1 MSRKWFKG
9 IKSIIVQR
17 GEDYYLSGIVK
28 NIRQDGDIYTAGIFG
43 AEDPGC
49 SKFLRMLILC

>member
-28 NIRQDGDIYTAGIFG
+28 ISDKMETSILLV
-43 AEDPGC
+43 C
-49 SKFLRMLILC
+49 SVQKILDVRNFYVC